1 MNSSSLSLNGS
12 KQAERHPA
20 LAIAAIFGVLLFSS
34 LSRAQQKPAASS
46 VSPETALTDA
56 LSAACRQ
63 DADTFAAS
71 LTVDNAAA
79 FRKLPG
85 PQRTAFLKR
94 IVLLDDPGRPLLST
108 GALGRPVVRCDS
120 AGAVTELRL
129 GETRV
134 RENLAFIELEIP
146 VTGEEPRAITL
157 GMVREAGTWKLL
169 SVGLI
174 LLDIPKMARQWEEAD
189 LDAREDNAIASLRA
203 LANALD
209 TYRRAYGD
217 WPESLERL
225 GPPPSAPSVGVSPQY
240 AGLVDADLAAGTK
253 DGYTFRYSILASGK
267 SGSNDYSQ
275 ADSYSLAALPMS
287 YGTSGRRSF
296 YLDSTGTLRGADKKG
311 SVATVLDPKLGAS

>member
-1 MNSSSLSLNGS
+1 MNFNRVHLPGNARA
-12 KQAERHPA
+12 KRIPA
-20 LAIAAIFGVLLFSS
+20 LAIAATFAGLFFSPYAG
-34 LSRAQQKPAASS
+34 AQQKQAAPS

-56 LSAACRQ
+56 LSAACRR
-63 DADTFAAS
+63 DADTFANS

-108 GALGRPVVRCDS
+108 SSLGRPVMRCDS

-146 VTGEEPRAITL
+146 IAEEAPRTITL

-174 LLDIPKMARQWEEAD
+174 LLDIPRMAQQWEQAD
-189 LDAREDNAIASLRA
+189 LDAREDNAIANLRA
-203 LANALD
+203 LATALD

-225 GPPPSAPSVGVSPQY
+225 GPAPPGGVSPQF

-267 SGSNDYSQ
+267 GGSNDFSQ
-275 ADSYSLAALPMS
+275 ADSYSLAALPLT
-287 YGTSGRRSF
+287 YGSSGRRSF
-296 YLDSTGTLRGADKKG
+296 YLDSTGILRGADKKG
-311 SVATVLDPKLGAS
+311 SVATPLDPKLGSS